1 MRANERIKKSFLSVA
16 AILKKLKKS
25 RQNVKK
31 ADPTLQKKFVF
42 CQRHTA
48 YIGMEPLTSNYLI

>member
-31 ADPTLQKKFVF
+31 ADPTLQKKIRFLSAAHSVY
-42 CQRHTA
+42 R
-48 YIGMEPLTSNYLI
+48 YGTSHL